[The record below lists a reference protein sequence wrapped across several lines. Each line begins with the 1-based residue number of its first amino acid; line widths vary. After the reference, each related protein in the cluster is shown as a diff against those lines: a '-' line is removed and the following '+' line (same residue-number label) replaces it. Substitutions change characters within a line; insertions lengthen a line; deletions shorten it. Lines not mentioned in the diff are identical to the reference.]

1 MEETIFV
8 AWMHERGIPVITRS
22 LLVVLCLTL
31 VMSSCQAV
39 GVPVTQETEA
49 TTLTAIP
56 SPTTT
61 SSPTPEPL
69 KDIQL
74 LGQIGGSSYAVA
86 LQGNY
91 AYLGMGPRLIVLD
104 ISDPDTP
111 LFVGQTDVLPD
122 TVRNVVVT
130 ENYAYIAAGDSGLRI
145 IDIRD
150 PSAPNEV
157 GFYETPA
164 PAQGIAVLGEY
175 AYVAAGDAGLR
186 IINIAGN
193 YSGIEMKGGQ

>member
-61 SSPTPEPL
+61 PSPTPEPL

-74 LGQIGGSSYAVA
+74 LFTSSKQRRRNIRVKE
-86 LQGNY
+86 
-91 AYLGMGPRLIVLD
+91 IVEKLKKD
-104 ISDPDTP
+104 KRKE
-111 LFVGQTDVLPD
+111 L
-122 TVRNVVVT
+122 
-130 ENYAYIAAGDSGLRI
+130 
-145 IDIRD
+145 
-150 PSAPNEV
+150 
-157 GFYETPA
+157 
-164 PAQGIAVLGEY
+164 
-175 AYVAAGDAGLR
+175 
-186 IINIAGN
+186 
-193 YSGIEMKGGQ
+193 